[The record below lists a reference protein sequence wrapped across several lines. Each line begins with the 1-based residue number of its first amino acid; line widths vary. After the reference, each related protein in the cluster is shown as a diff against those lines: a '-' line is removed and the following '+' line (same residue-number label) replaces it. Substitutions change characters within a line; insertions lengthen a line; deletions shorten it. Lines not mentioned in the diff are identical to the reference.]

1 MVKTLSDH
9 EQPDFEAYQHPVME
23 TDSPLPDG
31 ALLDLL
37 DAMVEE
43 RGRVPA
49 AQVLGVNFRT
59 LSNCRGFR

>member
-1 MVKTLSDH
+1 MVKPVSDH
-9 EQPDFEAYQHPVME
+9 EQPEFEAYQHPGME
-23 TDSPLPDG
+23 ADSPLSDG
-31 ALLDLL
+31 AQLDLL

-49 AQVLGVNFRT
+49 TQVLRANFRT